1 MSNLKPYYQKA
12 KRDNEQGAVM
22 FISVFAVTVFI
33 LLCAMILDFGL
44 FYYKQARLQN
54 AADAA
59 ATAVASS
66 IESTD
71 SDMQKIA
78 KQYLKKNGIDYDD
91 DKMKINIQ
99 KKGMLDEAT
108 ANDDDYI
115 TTGYIKM
122 TVKIETGTL
131 FGPLLNMDSLML
143 HSNSFVKVSANY
155 ANGMPRALNYTLFAG
170 STNGTTSSPAMKING
185 RTGTVTNIVSSGFES
200 AINGINEKLVQP
212 IIGFF
217 GGTPNYTD
225 LIHINLSEAITNGDI
240 HSNSNINIGA
250 QVVNV
255 SRIKDGNLQDVKTDS
270 DGNPVAA
277 RDDDGNIIY
286 QKDSDGNI
294 IYRTKTDASGNP
306 VTKKDS
312 NGNIIYSNTPATDD
326 NGNPVYKTDEN
337 GDYIAKKD
345 SNGNILKDENGN
357 VIYETEYEPE
367 YETEP
372 VPVYVY
378 ENYTQSTSDENSAN
392 DYGQVTYTAVKNIN
406 FTNTSWNPNS
416 VHLYVQNQQKIEATQ
431 TALAILNMIDYSR
444 VSSLSTLQSEY
455 KEKAEAFF
463 AGKGN
468 MITQTQKTK
477 ILNQADNLSINGN
490 TITLGG
496 QESIVYDINRND
508 SKAMLEK
515 AYEDSHT
522 SSSSTEVD
530 GITIEKSKLF
540 DQISN
545 GEDQLYSNE
554 SKTTL
559 LFQNVADT
567 LDRGGAGYQIEVG
580 KGNNKYTVVVTGDKV
595 NRDYAKTGSDTV
607 GSDYDGSVTAIGAKY
622 AMYKTFQQRLGDNGF
637 ITTPNLKP
645 YFIRMTN
652 KSVANS
658 LKKRGDYTSAEA
670 KVTVRKAVSDL
681 GTQLQDILDDTSYE
695 DTTYNDFNKVISK
708 DTSPFFTQKMASKS
722 SGLTKL
728 EGDDHTEFNGYSLYN
743 SKNVLK
749 TPSEFVNEYKKSY
762 NFADVANKNYYDKEI
777 SGKFADD
784 GVQAKK
790 KTIKDENVSVSE
802 KYNSVKD
809 DAVYRRLS
817 TQTLPNKKDVF
828 LGDDTSFT
836 KRTEF
841 NNYIDSAYSV
851 KPDME
856 TATVLTKSDSF
867 NIDDYMP
874 TVDYTNHTVTANGGI
889 TFGNG
894 STKLEN
900 FTLTSSRNEQYLVDG
915 KKNKWLTNGLSR
927 SNWVRVSSYS
937 GSYAFVQGDAY
948 VNDNIDIG
956 GYSTGSYS
964 GCTLIVDGD
973 LTVTG
978 ELQMRKNSVVIVT
991 GNLTCG
997 KLFMKDGARL
1007 YVKGDITANDM
1018 SYDGDSNQK
1027 IYCGGNAVLPHN
1039 LDSTREFKIGGN
1051 LEAHELSLTYTN
1063 YYFGGSV
1070 KCTKFNAEYN
1080 DMNLVLDSFE
1090 CSGLTTLNNRTV
1102 LTSNGSVKT
1111 DAVNM
1116 YNGSVI
1122 SVCGS
1127 MSSTNEQNLFQNSK
1141 IIVNGV
1147 ASLGTL
1153 KLHDDSRLYATGGAQ
1168 FAGDLYVEGS
1178 SIVNVD
1184 NAIVCEH
1191 LVWLTGTAKIYAN
1204 ASFTAQR
1211 LGSTA
1216 NNIIQANGIKFT
1228 QTNDKDKQFGI
1239 HCRLESWGDIEFNC
1253 YVVIESDG
1261 VAVAKGKIIAN
1272 GVYKDNGET
1281 GFDVNGVVY
1290 SVEDVISAYPIK
1302 LNSGKLYCAGNL
1314 KAATTASSGYYEAVQ
1329 IKGTSELYVTGVV
1342 TSGTSRRFKLYS
1354 ADGGQG
1360 STVSIFG
1367 LNGDSNGYINALS
1380 SNINEFTNEQPNSRI
1395 YLGDG
1400 TLEQTATNSYLE
1412 FSKQFVNA
1420 GSLYLYGSL
1429 SISNNNFVGSN
1440 GGLTLIGG
1448 DLTMSSGAISLS
1460 NSHTLIVLGY
1470 LASNGAVNLN
1480 SSSRLYVGSYLNTY
1494 GISGASITLN
1504 DNSYMIVGEGASQN
1518 VCNSISV
1525 NGGSKFWSLSPVWTT
1540 NVVSIESTSADNLS
1554 EFFSNGKHTISQTDA
1569 STTVSKKTDITI
1581 NGLYIAD
1588 NTGDKILNSL
1598 YIKQFG
1604 SLTHKGA
1611 LTVLSSIK
1619 VDDGGYLYI
1628 SGRVELGTNSVL
1640 LGKNAAKLSNGGKM
1654 YLVGGLDIVNSG
1666 GSENDGEIQFTND
1679 NADTFIGAN
1688 SSGSMTLKGYLH
1700 TRGTVNIE
1708 NSVVINGND
1717 KVDGMPNR
1725 GVSLAVLSGTTN
1737 ISGSATLSDGNA
1749 LFVKSG
1755 SLGIGGDVNMACVVY
1770 NYDKL
1775 YILGNLNV
1783 NWNKTQYISDR
1794 GGDGNDMRTGYSLKN
1809 GQTIGTVD
1817 AYLYIGGTNDLK
1829 FYGYVQNFGE
1839 IYSNAGMR
1847 VRGWCNM
1854 PGSAIMCDTAF
1865 INFKNAKAHF
1875 GGGVDLNSNAFYNGE
1890 NSVFDCSGDYT
1901 YGIVTINLGSF
1912 AATGNVEMNKINVDQ
1927 SSYNNAAWRNSKS
1940 FSFMNGIETIDGVEH
1955 KEATVYV
1962 GGNLKLGS
1970 TQAAGVAGSYMTMG
1984 KTYIGGDLIDYCNR
1998 ANAYY
2003 ATAIWAFNFSNTFI
2017 GGDCFGGAGIATG
2030 NNSIFM
2036 VGGDYQSRRSTKI
2049 NIEMFTYSAIDAT
2062 FYSFCDDNRSYRNEF
2077 NKDPNQ
2083 YRSAYFYVGGNMLC
2097 NTVGASLWTSSV
2109 SKVPENNTRDTD
2121 IYSNSN
2127 VYVGGSMYVNSKLYM
2142 KQNVTLA
2149 VAGKKKLNDTSTLK
2163 GILEAV
2169 EDGTIKANI
2178 QNLLNNDD
2186 YKLFVFQCLDE
2197 NICSKIIVNGSMLVR
2212 DTAKMRDMTKN
2223 YIDGNFKGNDYV
2235 EIGKSLLDDDE
2246 DRSQAAV
2253 ANGKFWTKGDSLKK
2267 YTFAN
2272 AGYTYVGGNFESGKY
2287 TKLYASTTLRVKDD
2301 YVSNKYLT
2309 LRHDAKIYVGKKLK
2323 ALTSIEGGSYSE
2335 FHVGGSLQA
2344 STSWIKLR
2352 DCTTVAVGGN
2362 FTALSYIEF
2371 GKYGDYTRTINGDN
2385 VVENTAHGVTEGEE
2399 PKYDTGTD
2407 SGDGSSSEGDK
2418 TGGSTDAGKDTTDT
2432 SLSNDSLNAQKE
2444 LENDT
2449 SDLANG
2455 GTFFIGQS
2463 LVSYTGQIFEYAY
2476 SQVAVGNYV
2485 FTPKYLTLRHNADMW
2500 VMPETFKNATYMHK
2514 PYVSGSDGS
2523 LWGNIVDALKKFNY
2537 DIKDTFSAKQG
2548 SIYTLGSLTLNKNA
2562 SLMGTY
2568 DCLVQGQC
2576 VFRQD
2581 ALIYLGHDFT
2591 CTASSLNLNISSIK
2605 GETSYAGFDS
2615 RGTSSADGETSFPV
2629 LLYADN
2635 DINIFTTIDIRLTY
2649 LVANKG
2655 DVNLFNF
2662 YSNTENAAYN
2672 AKQLPNAICSY
2683 QGDIN
2688 YFAGYGKL
2696 GALFYAPN
2704 GNLDFDGWYQEIWG
2718 CGIANTIEDNAYYFN
2733 LHRFENWKTMDL
2745 HLAESGSIFLVSE
2758 DEYNKASDD
2767 VFNYDLDD
2775 SGTDMASGGSS
2786 VFFPRDVLDNI
2797 PGENY

>member
-1 MSNLKPYYQKA
+1 
-12 KRDNEQGAVM
+12 M
-22 FISVFAVTVFI
+22 FVSVFAVTLFI
-33 LLCAMILDFGL
+33 LLAAMIMDFGL

-54 AADAA
+54 AGDAA
-59 ATAVASS
+59 ATAVAAS
-66 IESTD
+66 IDATD
-71 SDMQKIA
+71 KDLDAIA
-78 KQYLKKNGIDYDD
+78 KQYLKKNGIDYSDD
-91 DKMKINIQ
+91 DMTIKIQ

-115 TTGYIKM
+115 TTGYIKL
-122 TVKIETGTL
+122 TVKIKTGTL
-131 FGPLLNMDSLML
+131 FGPILNMDSLML
-143 HSNSFVKVSANY
+143 HSTSFVKVNANY
-155 ANGMPRALNYTLFAG
+155 ASGMPRALNYTLFAG
-170 STNGTTSSPAMKING
+170 STTGTTASPAIKING
-185 RTGTVTNIVSSGFES
+185 RTGTVTNILTSGFES
-200 AINGINEKLVQP
+200 MLNGLNEKVVQP
-212 IIGFF
+212 LIGFF

-225 LIHINLSEAITNGDI
+225 LVHINLSEAITNGDI
-240 HSNSNINIGA
+240 HSNSNMNIGA

-255 SRIKDGNLQDVKTDS
+255 SRIKDGNLQEVKTDS

-286 QKDSDGNI
+286 QKDSDGNF
-294 IYRTKTDASGNP
+294 IYRTKTDSDGNP

-312 NGNIIYSNTPATDD
+312 NGNIIYSTTPATDD
-326 NGNPVYKTDEN
+326 NGNPVYKVDEN
-337 GDYIAKKD
+337 GNYIPKKD
-345 SNGNILKDENGN
+345 SDGNPLKDENGN
-357 VIYETEYEPE
+357 VIYEQEYEPE
-367 YETEP
+367 YEQEK

-392 DYGQVTYTAVKNIN
+392 DYGQVTYTAVKDIN

-416 VHLYVQNQQKIEATQ
+416 VHLYVQNQQKIETTQ
-431 TALAILNMIDYSR
+431 TALAILNMIDYGQNE
-444 VSSLSTLQSEY
+444 TLASIQSKYETAANDFFEA
-455 KEKAEAFF
+455 KGSVITDAQKAKIKA
-463 AGKGN
+463 
-468 MITQTQKTK
+468 QK
-477 ILNQADNLSINGN
+477 DNLVLNGN
-490 TITLGG
+490 TITLAG

-522 SSSSTEVD
+522 SSTSTEID

-540 DQISN
+540 DQIAN
-545 GEDQLYSNE
+545 GEDKLYSNE
-554 SKTTL
+554 TTKTL

-567 LDRGGAGYQIEVG
+567 LDSGGVGYQIEVG
-580 KGNNKYTVVVTGDKV
+580 KGDNKYTVVVSGDKV
-595 NRDYAKTGSDTV
+595 NRDYQKTGSDTV

-658 LKKRGDYTSAEA
+658 VKGRGDYTTAEA
-670 KVTVRKAVSDL
+670 KVTVRKAVADL
-681 GTQLQDILDDTSYE
+681 GDQLQDILDETSYE
-695 DTTYNDFNKVISK
+695 DNTYSNFSDVVKK
-708 DTSPFFTQKMASKS
+708 DTSPFFTQNMASKS

-728 EGDDHTEFNGYSLYN
+728 EGDDHTKFNGYSLYN
-743 SKNVLK
+743 SKDILK
-749 TPSEFVNEYKKSY
+749 TPSEFINEYKKSY
-762 NFADVANKNYYDKEI
+762 KFADVANKNYYDKEI
-777 SGKFADD
+777 SGKYADD

-790 KTIKDENVSVSE
+790 NTIKKGSISVSE

-809 DAVYRRLS
+809 DATYKRLS
-817 TQTLPNKKDVF
+817 SESLPNKTDVF
-828 LGDDTSFT
+828 LGDSTAYT

-841 NNYIDSAYSV
+841 NNYVDSAYSV
-851 KPDME
+851 KPDVK
-856 TATVLTKSDSF
+856 TATAQAKTSSF

-874 TVDYTNHTVTANGGI
+874 TIDVTNHTVTAKSVAKFADGSDTISGLELATELGDFNWLNSKCLLNNRWI
-889 TFGNG
+889 TNTIYRSHWVRLSNDNSKAVVQGNLTVNDDLDIGPDSNG
-894 STKLEN
+894 SDNNTK
-900 FTLTSSRNEQYLVDG
+900 S
-915 KKNKWLTNGLSR
+915 
-927 SNWVRVSSYS
+927 
-937 GSYAFVQGDAY
+937 
-948 VNDNIDIG
+948 
-956 GYSTGSYS
+956 
-964 GCTLIVDGD
+964 TLIV
-973 LTVTG
+973 TG
-978 ELQMRKNSVVIVT
+978 NLYADTLKIRKNSVVFVY
-991 GNLTCG
+991 GDLQC
-997 KLFMKDGARL
+997 KELEMYEGARL
-1007 YVKGDITANDM
+1007 YVKGNINVTKSDGM
-1018 SYDGDSNQK
+1018 SYEGKSNQK
-1027 IYCGGNAVLPHN
+1027 IYCGGNATLPNN
-1039 LDSTREFKIGGN
+1039 LDSTREYKIGGN
-1051 LEAHELSLTYTN
+1051 LDTHEIYLTYTN
-1063 YYFGGSV
+1063 YYFGGGV
-1070 KCTKFNAEYN
+1070 KCTKFTEEYSN
-1080 DMNLVLDSFE
+1080 MNIVLDYFQ
-1090 CSGLTTLNNRTV
+1090 CTGDTTLNNTSKLYVNGNATTV
-1102 LTSNGSVKT
+1102 KIY
-1111 DAVNM
+1111 M
-1116 YNGSVI
+1116 YNNSAI
-1122 SVCGS
+1122 YVCGN
-1127 MSSTNEQNLFQNSK
+1127 MNSTNEQCLWQGSG
-1141 IIVNGV
+1141 IVVNGT

-1153 KLHDDSRLYATGGAQ
+1153 KFYDSSILNVTGGLTVT
-1168 FAGDLYVEGS
+1168 GDLYLES
-1178 SIVNVD
+1178 TSLVNVN
-1184 NAIVCEH
+1184 NAIVCNNIVN
-1191 LVWLTGTAKIYAN
+1191 LSGTGKIYAN

-1211 LGSTA
+1211 LTGSTA

-1228 QTNDKDKQFGI
+1228 QSSNKDKQFAI

-1253 YVVIESDG
+1253 YVSIESDC
-1261 VAVAKGKIIAN
+1261 VAVAKGKVIAN
-1272 GVYKDNGET
+1272 GIYMTGGTTGLDINGI
-1281 GFDVNGVVY
+1281 VY
-1290 SVEDVISAYPIK
+1290 SVGDVITAYPFSI
-1302 LNSGKLYCAGNL
+1302 NSGKLYCAGNL
-1314 KAATTASSGYYEAVQ
+1314 NAATGTVGYDEAIL
-1329 IKGTSELYVTGVV
+1329 IKGTSELYVTGYVS
-1342 TSGTSRRFKLYS
+1342 SGTGRRIKLYS
-1354 ADGGQG
+1354 VDGGQG

-1367 LNGDSNGYINALS
+1367 LNGVTDSGYVNAFS
-1380 SNINEFTNEQPNSRI
+1380 SNINEFVNDQPNSHI

-1400 TLEQTATNSYLE
+1400 TIDQTATNSYLS
-1412 FSKQFVNA
+1412 FSKQFSNS

-1429 SISNNNFVGSN
+1429 NINSNNFVGNN
-1440 GGLTLIGG
+1440 GGLTIIGG
-1448 DLTMSSGAISLS
+1448 NMTMSSGAITLS
-1460 NSHTLIVLGY
+1460 DSHSLIVLGN
-1470 LASNGAVNLN
+1470 LASNSSINL
-1480 SSSRLYVGSYLNTY
+1480 SSSKIYVVGRLETY
-1494 GISGASITLN
+1494 NFGGASVILN
-1504 DNSYMIVGEGASQN
+1504 DNSYMIIGEEASQN
-1518 VCNSISV
+1518 ACNSIII
-1525 NGGSKFWSLSPVWTT
+1525 NGGSKFWSLAPVWTT
-1540 NVVSIESTSADNLS
+1540 NVVSVESSSADNLS
-1554 EFFSNGKHTISQTDA
+1554 EFFSNGKHTITQTN
-1569 STTVSKKTDITI
+1569 TSKKTDVEI
-1581 NGLYIAD
+1581 NGLYIAE
-1588 NTGDKILNSL
+1588 NSGDMTLNSL
-1598 YIKQFG
+1598 YIKQYG
-1604 SLTHKGA
+1604 RLEYDGGLTI
-1611 LTVLSSIK
+1611 LSSIK
-1619 VDDGGYLYI
+1619 VDDGGYLYV
-1628 SGRVELGTNSVL
+1628 SGTVELGADSI
-1640 LGKNAAKLSNGGKM
+1640 LGVAYKAKLSNGGKM
-1654 YLVGGLDIVNSG
+1654 YLMGGLDIVNSG
-1666 GSENDGEIQFTND
+1666 GSTNDPEIAFTSD
-1679 NADTFIGAN
+1679 NADTFIAAN
-1688 SSGSMTLKGYLH
+1688 SAKTLTLNGYLH
-1700 TRGTVNIE
+1700 TQGIVNIE
-1708 NSVVINGND
+1708 NSVIINGN
-1717 KVDGMPNR
+1717 KKIDGMPNR
-1725 GVSLAVLSGTTN
+1725 GTGFAVLSGSVN
-1737 ISGSATLSDGNA
+1737 VSGSVNIFAGNA
-1749 LFVKSG
+1749 LFVKSA
-1755 SLGIGGDVNMACVVY
+1755 SLGISGDVNMASVVY
-1770 NYDKL
+1770 NYGKL

-1783 NWNKTQYISDR
+1783 DWSQTKYITDRDSDY
-1794 GGDGNDMRTGYSLKN
+1794 DMRTGYSLKN

-1829 FYGYVQNFGE
+1829 FYGFVQNFGE

-1912 AATGNVEMNKINVDQ
+1912 AASGNVEMNKINVDQ
-1927 SSYNNAAWRNSKS
+1927 SSYNNASWRNSKS
-1940 FSFMNGIETIDGVEH
+1940 MSFMNGFETIDGVEY
-1955 KEATVYV
+1955 KDATVYI

-1970 TQAAGVAGSYMTMG
+1970 NELSGNAGSYFTMG
-1984 KTYIGGDLIDYCNR
+1984 KTYIGGDLLDYCNR

-2017 GGDCFGGAGIATG
+2017 GGDCFGGGGIATG

-2036 VGGDYQSRRSTKI
+2036 VGGDYQSKRSTKI
-2049 NIEMFTYSAIDAT
+2049 NIEMFTYSAVDAT
-2062 FYSFCDDNRSYRNEF
+2062 YYSFCDDNHSYRNEF
-2077 NKDPNQ
+2077 NKDPNK

-2097 NTVGASLWTSSV
+2097 NTVGASLWTASM

-2149 VAGKKKLNDTSTLK
+2149 VAGDKKLNDTSTLK

-2169 EDGTIKANI
+2169 SDGTIKANI

-2223 YIDGNFKGNDYV
+2223 YIAGNFKGNDYV
-2235 EIGKSLLDDDE
+2235 EIGKSLLDLDE

-2253 ANGKFWTKGDSLKK
+2253 ADGKFWTKGDSLKT

-2287 TKLYASTTLRVKDD
+2287 TKLYASTTLRVRDD

-2362 FTALSYIEF
+2362 FTALSYIEL
-2371 GKYGDYTRTINGDN
+2371 GKAGDYTRTIDGNK
-2385 VVENTAHGVTEGEE
+2385 VTETTAHGVTEGEE
-2399 PKYDTGTD
+2399 PKYDTDKDG
-2407 SGDGSSSEGDK
+2407 GDGSTSEGDK
-2418 TGGSTDAGKDTTDT
+2418 IGGSTDAGKDTTDT
-2432 SLSNDSLNAQKE
+2432 AQSNDSLNAQKE
-2444 LENDT
+2444 LQEDSSDT
-2449 SDLANG
+2449 ANG

-2523 LWGNIVDALKKFNY
+2523 LWGDIVDALKKFNY
-2537 DIKDTFSAKQG
+2537 TIKDTFSAKQG

-2581 ALIYLGHDFT
+2581 ALVYLGHDFT
-2591 CTASSLNLNISSIK
+2591 CTASSFNLDISSLK

-2615 RGTSSADGETSFPV
+2615 RGTSSQDGETSFPV

-2635 DINIFTTIDIRLTY
+2635 DINIYTTIDIRLTY
-2649 LVANKG
+2649 LIANKG
-2655 DVNLFNF
+2655 DVNLFNV

-2733 LHRFENWKTMDL
+2733 LHRFENWRTIDL

-2758 DEYNKASDD
+2758 DEYNNASDD

-2775 SGTDMASGGSS
+2775 SNTDMASGGAS

-2797 PGENY
+2797 PNENY

>member
-1 MSNLKPYYQKA
+1 
-12 KRDNEQGAVM
+12 M

-33 LLCAMILDFGL
+33 LLAAMIMDFGL

-54 AADAA
+54 AGDAA

-66 IESTD
+66 IDATD
-71 SDMQKIA
+71 KDMYAIA
-78 KQYLKKNGIDYDD
+78 KQYLKKNGVDYSDED
-91 DKMKINIQ
+91 MKIKIE

-122 TVKIETGTL
+122 TVKIKTGTL
-131 FGPLLNMDSLML
+131 FGPILNIDSLML
-143 HSNSFVKVSANY
+143 HSTSFVKVSANY
-155 ANGMPRALNYTLFAG
+155 AEGMPRALNYTLFAG
-170 STNGTTSSPAMKING
+170 SSNGTNANPAIKING
-185 RTGTVTNIVSSGFES
+185 RTGTVTNIVSSGFETV
-200 AINGINEKLVQP
+200 INGINEKLVQP
-212 IIGFF
+212 IKGFF

-225 LIHINLSEAITNGDI
+225 LVHINLSEAITNGDI
-240 HSNSNINIGA
+240 HSNSNMNIGV
-250 QVVNV
+250 QVVNA
-255 SRIKDGNLQDVKTDS
+255 SRVKDGNLQDVKTDS

-277 RDDDGNIIY
+277 RDDNGNIIY
-286 QKDSDGNI
+286 QKDSDGNF
-294 IYRTKTDASGNP
+294 IYRNKTDSSGNP
-306 VTKKDS
+306 IIKKDS
-312 NGNIIYSNTPATDD
+312 NGNIIYSSTPKTDD
-326 NGNPVYKTDEN
+326 NGNPVYKVDEN
-337 GDYIAKKD
+337 GNYIPKKD
-345 SNGNILKDENGN
+345 SNGNPLRDENGN
-357 VIYETEYEPE
+357 VIYEQEYEPE
-367 YETEP
+367 YEIEK

-392 DYGQVTYTAVKNIN
+392 DYGQVTYTAVKDIN

-416 VHLYVQNQQKIEATQ
+416 VHLYVQNQQKIETTQ
-431 TALAILNMIDYSR
+431 TALAILNMIDYSK
-444 VSSLSTLQSEY
+444 VSSLASLQREY
-455 KEKAEAFF
+455 ETTANDFFEA
-463 AGKGN
+463 KGSV
-468 MITQTQKTK
+468 ITDAQKTK
-477 ILNQADNLSINGN
+477 ILAQKNNLVLNGN
-490 TITLGG
+490 TITLAN

-508 SKAMLEK
+508 SRAMLEK

-522 SSSSTEVD
+522 SSSSTEVN

-545 GEDQLYSNE
+545 GEDKLYSNE
-554 SKTTL
+554 TTKTL
-559 LFQNVADT
+559 LFQNIADT

-607 GSDYDGSVTAIGAKY
+607 GSDYNGSVTAVGAKY

-637 ITTPNLKP
+637 ITTPNFKP

-658 LKKRGDYTSAEA
+658 VKKRGDYTSAEA
-670 KVTVRKAVSDL
+670 KVTVRKAVADL

-695 DTTYNDFNKVISK
+695 DKTYSDFNNVIKK
-708 DTSPFFTQKMASKS
+708 DTSPFFTQNMASKS

-728 EGDDHTEFNGYSLYN
+728 EGDDHTKFNGYSLYN
-743 SKNVLK
+743 SKDVLK

-762 NFADVANKNYYDKEI
+762 KFADVANKNYYDKEI
-777 SGKFADD
+777 SGKYADD

-790 KTIKDENVSVSE
+790 KTIKAENVSVSE

-809 DAVYRRLS
+809 DATYKRLS
-817 TQTLPNKKDVF
+817 SQALPNKKDVF
-828 LGDDTSFT
+828 LGDSSSYT

-841 NNYIDSAYSV
+841 EEYVNSAYSV

-856 TATVLTKSDSF
+856 TATSLTKPDSF
-867 NIDDYMP
+867 NINDYMP
-874 TVDYTNHTVTANGGI
+874 TFDYNNHTVTANGGI

-894 STKLEN
+894 SARLEN
-900 FTLTSSRNEQYLVDG
+900 FQVTGSRNEQYLVAKG
-915 KKNKWLTNGLSR
+915 KNKWLTNGFER
-927 SNWVRVSSYS
+927 GDWTRIAERN
-937 GSYAFVQGDAY
+937 GSFAVIIGDANQKSGNMD
-948 VNDNIDIG
+948 V
-956 GYSTGSYS
+956 GYNYT
-964 GCTLIVDGD
+964 GCTLVVDGNLNVND
-973 LTVTG
+973 T
-978 ELQMRKNSVVIVT
+978 LQIRKNCVVIVT
-991 GNLTCG
+991 GSLTCG
-997 KLFMKDGARL
+997 SLYMENGARL
-1007 YVKGDITANDM
+1007 YVKGNITANNM
-1018 SYDGDSNQK
+1018 SYNGDSNQK
-1027 IYCGGNAVLPHN
+1027 IYCGGNATLPNN
-1039 LDSTREFKIGGN
+1039 LDSTREYKIGGN
-1051 LEAHELSLTYTN
+1051 LDSHDLSLTYSN
-1063 YYFGGSV
+1063 YYFGGAV

-1080 DMNLVLDSFE
+1080 DMNLVLESFE
-1090 CSGLTTLNNRTV
+1090 CSGTTTLNNRTALNV
-1102 LTSNGSVKT
+1102 NGSVKT

-1127 MSSTNEQNLFQNSK
+1127 MSSTGEQNLFQNSK

-1153 KLHDDSRLYATGGAQ
+1153 KLHDESRFYALGGAQ
-1168 FAGDLYVEGS
+1168 FAGDISADNNSL
-1178 SIVNVD
+1178 VNVN
-1184 NAIVCEH
+1184 NAIICNNA
-1191 LVWLTGTAKIYAN
+1191 VWLGGTAKIYAN
-1204 ASFTAQR
+1204 SSFTAQR
-1211 LGSTA
+1211 LTGSTA

-1228 QTNDKDKQFGI
+1228 QTSNKDRQFSV

-1253 YVVIESDG
+1253 YVCIENDC
-1261 VAVAKGKIIAN
+1261 VAVAKGKVIAN
-1272 GVYKDNGET
+1272 GIYKDNGET
-1281 GFDVNGVVY
+1281 GLDIEGVVY
-1290 SVEDVISAYPIK
+1290 SVEDVITAYPLK
-1302 LNSGKLYCAGNL
+1302 LNSGKLYCTGDV
-1314 KAATTASSGYYEAVQ
+1314 KAATTNSGGYYEALQ

-1342 TSGTSRRFKLYS
+1342 TSGAGRRFKLYS
-1354 ADGGQG
+1354 DNGGQG

-1367 LNGDSNGYINALS
+1367 LYGTNESGYINALS

-1400 TLEQTATNSYLE
+1400 TLEQTATNSYLS
-1412 FSKQFVNA
+1412 FSKQFINA

-1429 SISNNNFVGSN
+1429 SISNNNFVGNN
-1440 GGLTLIGG
+1440 GGSTIIGG
-1448 DLTMSSGAISLS
+1448 NLVTSSGAISLS
-1460 NSHTLIVLGY
+1460 NSHTLIVFGY
-1470 LASNGAVNLN
+1470 LASNGAINVN
-1480 SSSRLYVGSYLNTY
+1480 SSRIYVGKYLSINAT
-1494 GISGASITLN
+1494 GASVTLN
-1504 DNSYMIVGEGASQN
+1504 DNSYMIIDEGKIENA
-1518 VCNSISV
+1518 CNSISI
-1525 NGGSKFWSLSPVWTT
+1525 NNGSKFWSLATIRTT
-1540 NVVSIESTSADNLS
+1540 NVVIIESSSADNLS
-1554 EFFSNGKHTISQTDA
+1554 EFFANGRHKISQTDT
-1569 STTVSKKTDITI
+1569 STTASMRMDVVI
-1581 NGLYIAD
+1581 NGLYIAENSD
-1588 NTGDKILNSL
+1588 DKILNSL
-1598 YIKQFG
+1598 YIKQYGKITHNG
-1604 SLTHKGA
+1604 S
-1611 LTVLSSIK
+1611 LTVLSSLK
-1619 VDDGGYLYI
+1619 VDDGGYLYVKE
-1628 SGRVELGTNSVL
+1628 SVSLGYTTFLGTRYS
-1640 LGKNAAKLSNGGKM
+1640 AKLSNGGKM
-1654 YLVGGLDIVNSG
+1654 YLMGGLDIVNSA
-1666 GSENDGEIQFTND
+1666 GSENDPEIAFTSD
-1679 NADTFIGAN
+1679 KADTFIAAN
-1688 SSGSMTLKGYLH
+1688 SSKSLTLKGYLF
-1700 TRGTVNIE
+1700 TRGIVNIE
-1708 NSVVINGND
+1708 NSVTVNGNER
-1717 KVDGMPNR
+1717 VDGMPNR
-1725 GVSLAVLSGTTN
+1725 GVSLAVLSGSAN
-1737 ISGSATLSDGNA
+1737 ISGNVSLSDGNA

-1770 NYDKL
+1770 NYGKL

-1783 NWNKTQYISDR
+1783 NWNKTKYISDR

-1854 PGSAIMCDTAF
+1854 PSNAIMCDTAF

-1875 GGGVDLNSNAFYNGE
+1875 GGSVDLNSNAFYNGE
-1890 NSVFDCSGDYT
+1890 NSVFDCGGDYT

-1912 AATGNVEMNKINVDQ
+1912 AASGNVEMNKINVDQ
-1927 SSYNNAAWRNSKS
+1927 SSHNNASWRNSKS
-1940 FSFMNGIETIDGVEH
+1940 FSFMNGIEKVDGVEF
-1955 KEATVYV
+1955 KNATVYV

-1970 TQAAGVAGSYMTMG
+1970 NQTAGVAGSYITMG
-1984 KTYIGGDLIDYCNR
+1984 KTYIGGDLLDYCNR

-2049 NIEMFTYSAIDAT
+2049 NIEMFSYSAIDAT

-2077 NKDPNQ
+2077 NKDPNK

-2097 NTVGASLWTSSV
+2097 NTVGASLWTSSA
-2109 SKVPENNTRDTD
+2109 SKVPENNSRDTD

-2149 VAGKKKLNDTSTLK
+2149 VAGKKKLNDTSTLR
-2163 GILEAV
+2163 GILDAI

-2197 NICSKIIVNGSMLVR
+2197 NICSKIITNGSMLVR

-2223 YIDGNFKGNDYV
+2223 YIAGNFKGNDYV

-2253 ANGKFWTKGDSLKK
+2253 ADGNFWTKGDSLKT
-2267 YTFAN
+2267 YTFKN

-2362 FTALSYIEF
+2362 FTALSYIEL
-2371 GKYGDYTRTINGDN
+2371 GKYGDYVRTINGN
-2385 VVENTAHGVTEGEE
+2385 KVTEQTAHGVTEGEE
-2399 PKYDTGTD
+2399 AKYDTGTD

-2418 TGGSTDAGKDTTDT
+2418 TGGSKDAGQDGNIGNSETNVT
-2432 SLSNDSLNAQKE
+2432 NDSLNAQKE
-2444 LENDT
+2444 LEEDK
-2449 SDLANG
+2449 SDLAKG
-2455 GTFFIGQS
+2455 GNFFIGQS

-2476 SQVAVGNYV
+2476 SQVAVGNFV

-2537 DIKDTFSAKQG
+2537 IIKDTFSAKQG

-2581 ALIYLGHDFT
+2581 ALVYLGHDFT
-2591 CTASSLNLNISSIK
+2591 CTANSFNLNISSIK
-2605 GETSYAGFDS
+2605 GDTSYAGFDS
-2615 RGTSSADGETSFPV
+2615 RGTSSQDGQTSFPV

-2635 DINIFTTIDIRLTY
+2635 NINIFTTIDIRLTY
-2649 LVANKG
+2649 LIANKG
-2655 DVNLFNF
+2655 DVNLFNV

-2733 LHRFENWKTMDL
+2733 LHRFENWRTMDL

-2758 DEYNKASDD
+2758 DEYNRASDD

-2775 SGTDMASGGSS
+2775 SNTDMASGGSS

>member
-1 MSNLKPYYQKA
+1 
-12 KRDNEQGAVM
+12 M
-22 FISVFAVTVFI
+22 FVSVFAVTLFI
-33 LLCAMILDFGL
+33 LLAAMIMDFGL

-54 AADAA
+54 AGDAA
-59 ATAVASS
+59 ATAVAAS
-66 IESTD
+66 IDATD
-71 SDMQKIA
+71 KDLDAIA
-78 KQYLKKNGIDYDD
+78 KQYLKKNGIDYSDD
-91 DKMKINIQ
+91 DMTIKIQ

-115 TTGYIKM
+115 TTGYIKL
-122 TVKIETGTL
+122 TVKIKTGTL
-131 FGPLLNMDSLML
+131 FGPILNMDSLML
-143 HSNSFVKVSANY
+143 HSTSFVKVNANY
-155 ANGMPRALNYTLFAG
+155 ASGMPRALNYTLFAG
-170 STNGTTSSPAMKING
+170 STTGTTASPAIKING
-185 RTGTVTNIVSSGFES
+185 RTGTVTNILTSGFES
-200 AINGINEKLVQP
+200 MLNGLNEKVVQP
-212 IIGFF
+212 LIGFF

-225 LIHINLSEAITNGDI
+225 LVHINLSEAITNGDI
-240 HSNSNINIGA
+240 HSNSNMNIGA

-255 SRIKDGNLQDVKTDS
+255 SRIKDGNLQEVKTDS

-286 QKDSDGNI
+286 QKDSDGNF
-294 IYRTKTDASGNP
+294 IYRTKTDSDGNP

-312 NGNIIYSNTPATDD
+312 NGNIIYSTTPATDD
-326 NGNPVYKTDEN
+326 NGNPVYKVDEN
-337 GDYIAKKD
+337 GNYIPKKD
-345 SNGNILKDENGN
+345 SDGNPLKDENGN
-357 VIYETEYEPE
+357 VIYEQEYEPE
-367 YETEP
+367 YEQEK

-392 DYGQVTYTAVKNIN
+392 DYGQVTYTAVKDIN

-416 VHLYVQNQQKIEATQ
+416 VHLYVQNQQKIETTQ
-431 TALAILNMIDYSR
+431 TALAILNMIDYGQNE
-444 VSSLSTLQSEY
+444 TLASIQSKYETAANDFFEA
-455 KEKAEAFF
+455 KGSVITDAQKAKIKA
-463 AGKGN
+463 
-468 MITQTQKTK
+468 QK
-477 ILNQADNLSINGN
+477 DNLVLNGN
-490 TITLGG
+490 TITLAG

-522 SSSSTEVD
+522 SSTSTEID

-540 DQISN
+540 DQIAN
-545 GEDQLYSNE
+545 GEDKLYSNE
-554 SKTTL
+554 TTKTL

-567 LDRGGAGYQIEVG
+567 LDSGGVGYQIEVG
-580 KGNNKYTVVVTGDKV
+580 KGDNKYTVVVSGDKV
-595 NRDYAKTGSDTV
+595 NRDYQKTGSDTV

-658 LKKRGDYTSAEA
+658 VKGRGDYTTAEA
-670 KVTVRKAVSDL
+670 KVTVRKAVADL
-681 GTQLQDILDDTSYE
+681 GDQLQDILDDTSYE
-695 DTTYNDFNKVISK
+695 DNTYSDFSDVVKK
-708 DTSPFFTQKMASKS
+708 DTSPFFTQNMASKS

-728 EGDDHTEFNGYSLYN
+728 EGDDHTKFNGYSLYN
-743 SKNVLK
+743 SKDILK
-749 TPSEFVNEYKKSY
+749 TPSEFINEYKKSY
-762 NFADVANKNYYDKEI
+762 KFADVANKNYYDKEI
-777 SGKFADD
+777 SGKYGDD

-790 KTIKDENVSVSE
+790 NTIKKGSISVSE

-809 DAVYRRLS
+809 DATYKRLS
-817 TQTLPNKKDVF
+817 SESLPNKTDVF
-828 LGDDTSFT
+828 LGDSTAYT

-841 NNYIDSAYSV
+841 NNYVDSAYSV
-851 KPDME
+851 KPDVK
-856 TATVLTKSDSF
+856 TATAQAKTSSF

-874 TVDYTNHTVTANGGI
+874 TIDVTNHTVTAKSGAKFADGSDTISGLELATELGDFNWLNSKCLLNNRWI
-889 TFGNG
+889 TNTIYRSHWVRLSNDNSKAVVQGNLTVNDDLDIGPDSNG
-894 STKLEN
+894 SDNNTK
-900 FTLTSSRNEQYLVDG
+900 S
-915 KKNKWLTNGLSR
+915 
-927 SNWVRVSSYS
+927 
-937 GSYAFVQGDAY
+937 
-948 VNDNIDIG
+948 
-956 GYSTGSYS
+956 
-964 GCTLIVDGD
+964 TLIV
-973 LTVTG
+973 TG
-978 ELQMRKNSVVIVT
+978 NLYADTLKIRKNSVVFVY
-991 GNLTCG
+991 GDLQC
-997 KLFMKDGARL
+997 KELEMYEGARL
-1007 YVKGDITANDM
+1007 YVKGNINVTKSDGM
-1018 SYDGDSNQK
+1018 SYEGKSNQK
-1027 IYCGGNAVLPHN
+1027 IYCGGNATLPNN
-1039 LDSTREFKIGGN
+1039 LDSTREYKIGGN
-1051 LEAHELSLTYTN
+1051 LDTHEIYLTYTN
-1063 YYFGGSV
+1063 YYFGGGV
-1070 KCTKFNAEYN
+1070 KCTKFTEEYN
-1080 DMNLVLDSFE
+1080 NMNIVLDYFE
-1090 CSGLTTLNNRTV
+1090 CTGDTTLNNTSKLYVNGNATTV
-1102 LTSNGSVKT
+1102 KIY
-1111 DAVNM
+1111 M
-1116 YNGSVI
+1116 YNNSAI
-1122 SVCGS
+1122 YVCGN
-1127 MSSTNEQNLFQNSK
+1127 MNSTNEQCLWQGSG
-1141 IIVNGV
+1141 IVVNGT

-1153 KLHDDSRLYATGGAQ
+1153 KFYDSSILNVTGGLTVT
-1168 FAGDLYVEGS
+1168 GDLYLES
-1178 SIVNVD
+1178 TSLVNVN
-1184 NAIVCEH
+1184 NAIVCNNIVN
-1191 LVWLTGTAKIYAN
+1191 LSGTGKIYAN

-1211 LGSTA
+1211 LTGSTA

-1228 QTNDKDKQFGI
+1228 QSSNKDKQFAI

-1253 YVVIESDG
+1253 YVSIESDC
-1261 VAVAKGKIIAN
+1261 VAVAKGKVIAN
-1272 GVYKDNGET
+1272 GIYMTGGTTGLDINGI
-1281 GFDVNGVVY
+1281 VY
-1290 SVEDVISAYPIK
+1290 SVGDVITAYPFSI
-1302 LNSGKLYCAGNL
+1302 NSGKLYCAGNL
-1314 KAATTASSGYYEAVQ
+1314 NAATGTVGYDEAIL
-1329 IKGTSELYVTGVV
+1329 IKGTSELYVTGYVS
-1342 TSGTSRRFKLYS
+1342 SGTGRRIKLYS
-1354 ADGGQG
+1354 VDGGQG

-1367 LNGDSNGYINALS
+1367 LNGVTDSGYVNAFS
-1380 SNINEFTNEQPNSRI
+1380 SNINEFVNDQPNSHI

-1400 TLEQTATNSYLE
+1400 TIDQTATNSYLS
-1412 FSKQFVNA
+1412 FSKQFSNS

-1429 SISNNNFVGSN
+1429 NINSNNFVGNN
-1440 GGLTLIGG
+1440 GGLTIIGG
-1448 DLTMSSGAISLS
+1448 NMTMSSGAITLS
-1460 NSHTLIVLGY
+1460 DSHSLIVLGN
-1470 LASNGAVNLN
+1470 LASNSSINL
-1480 SSSRLYVGSYLNTY
+1480 SSSKIYVVGRLETY
-1494 GISGASITLN
+1494 NFGGASVILN
-1504 DNSYMIVGEGASQN
+1504 DNSYMIIGEEASQN
-1518 VCNSISV
+1518 ACNSIII
-1525 NGGSKFWSLSPVWTT
+1525 NGGSKFWSLAPVWTT
-1540 NVVSIESTSADNLS
+1540 NVVSVESSSADNLS
-1554 EFFSNGKHTISQTDA
+1554 EFFSNGKHTITQTN
-1569 STTVSKKTDITI
+1569 TSKKTDVEI
-1581 NGLYIAD
+1581 NGLYIAE
-1588 NTGDKILNSL
+1588 NSGDMTLNSL
-1598 YIKQFG
+1598 YIKQYG
-1604 SLTHKGA
+1604 RLEYDGGLTI
-1611 LTVLSSIK
+1611 LSSIK
-1619 VDDGGYLYI
+1619 VDDGGYLYV
-1628 SGRVELGTNSVL
+1628 SGTVELGADSI
-1640 LGKNAAKLSNGGKM
+1640 LGVAYKAKLSNGGKM
-1654 YLVGGLDIVNSG
+1654 YLMGGLDIVNSG
-1666 GSENDGEIQFTND
+1666 GSTNDPEIAFTSD
-1679 NADTFIGAN
+1679 NADTFIAAN
-1688 SSGSMTLKGYLH
+1688 SAKTLTLNGYLH
-1700 TRGTVNIE
+1700 TQGIVNIE
-1708 NSVVINGND
+1708 NSVIINGN
-1717 KVDGMPNR
+1717 KKIDGMPNR
-1725 GVSLAVLSGTTN
+1725 GTGFAVLSGSVN
-1737 ISGSATLSDGNA
+1737 VSGSVNIFAGNA

-1755 SLGIGGDVNMACVVY
+1755 SLGISGDVNMASVVY
-1770 NYDKL
+1770 NYGKL

-1783 NWNKTQYISDR
+1783 DWSQTKYITDRDSDY
-1794 GGDGNDMRTGYSLKN
+1794 DMRTGYSLKN

-1829 FYGYVQNFGE
+1829 FYGFVQNFGE

-1912 AATGNVEMNKINVDQ
+1912 AAFGNVEMNKINVDQ
-1927 SSYNNAAWRNSKS
+1927 SSYNNASWRNSKS
-1940 FSFMNGIETIDGVEH
+1940 MSFMNGFETIDGVEY
-1955 KEATVYV
+1955 KDATVYI

-1970 TQAAGVAGSYMTMG
+1970 NELSGNAGSYFTMG
-1984 KTYIGGDLIDYCNR
+1984 KTYIGGDLLDYCNR

-2017 GGDCFGGAGIATG
+2017 GGDCFGGGGIATG

-2036 VGGDYQSRRSTKI
+2036 VGGDYQSKRSTKI
-2049 NIEMFTYSAIDAT
+2049 NIEMFTYSAVDAT
-2062 FYSFCDDNRSYRNEF
+2062 YYSFCDDNHSYRNEF
-2077 NKDPNQ
+2077 NKDPNK

-2097 NTVGASLWTSSV
+2097 NTVGASLWTASM

-2121 IYSNSN
+2121 VYSNSN

-2149 VAGKKKLNDTSTLK
+2149 VAGDKKLNDTSTLK

-2169 EDGTIKANI
+2169 SDGTIKANI

-2223 YIDGNFKGNDYV
+2223 YIAGNFKGNDYV
-2235 EIGKSLLDDDE
+2235 EIGKSLLDYDE

-2253 ANGKFWTKGDSLKK
+2253 ADGKFWTKGDSLIT

-2287 TKLYASTTLRVKDD
+2287 TKLYASTTLRVRDD

-2362 FTALSYIEF
+2362 FTALSYIEL
-2371 GKYGDYTRTINGDN
+2371 GKAGDYTRTIDGNK
-2385 VVENTAHGVTEGEE
+2385 VTETTAHGVTEGEE
-2399 PKYDTGTD
+2399 PKYDTDKD
-2407 SGDGSSSEGDK
+2407 SGDGSTSEGDK

-2432 SLSNDSLNAQKE
+2432 AQSNDSLNAQKE
-2444 LENDT
+2444 LQEDSSDT
-2449 SDLANG
+2449 ANG

-2523 LWGNIVDALKKFNY
+2523 LWGDIVDALKKFNY
-2537 DIKDTFSAKQG
+2537 TIKDTFSAKQG

-2581 ALIYLGHDFT
+2581 ALVYLGHDFT
-2591 CTASSLNLNISSIK
+2591 CTASSFNLDISSLK

-2615 RGTSSADGETSFPV
+2615 RGTSSQDGETSFPV

-2635 DINIFTTIDIRLTY
+2635 DINIYTTIDIRLTY
-2649 LVANKG
+2649 LIANKG
-2655 DVNLFNF
+2655 DVNLFNV

-2733 LHRFENWKTMDL
+2733 LHRFENWRTIDL

-2758 DEYNKASDD
+2758 DEYNNASDD

-2775 SGTDMASGGSS
+2775 SNTDMASGGAS

-2797 PGENY
+2797 PNENY

>member
-1 MSNLKPYYQKA
+1 
-12 KRDNEQGAVM
+12 M
-22 FISVFAVTVFI
+22 FVSVFAVTLFI
-33 LLCAMILDFGL
+33 LLAAMIMDFGL

-54 AADAA
+54 AGDAA
-59 ATAVASS
+59 ATAVAAS
-66 IESTD
+66 IDATD
-71 SDMQKIA
+71 KDLDAIA
-78 KQYLKKNGIDYDD
+78 KQYLKKNGIDYSDD
-91 DKMKINIQ
+91 DMTIKIQ

-115 TTGYIKM
+115 TTGYIKL
-122 TVKIETGTL
+122 TVKIKTGTL
-131 FGPLLNMDSLML
+131 FGPILNMDSLML
-143 HSNSFVKVSANY
+143 HSTSFVKVNANY
-155 ANGMPRALNYTLFAG
+155 ASGMPRALNYTLFAG
-170 STNGTTSSPAMKING
+170 STTGTTASPAIKING
-185 RTGTVTNIVSSGFES
+185 RTGTVTNILTSGFES
-200 AINGINEKLVQP
+200 MLNGLNEKVVQP
-212 IIGFF
+212 LIGFF

-225 LIHINLSEAITNGDI
+225 LVHINLSEAITNGDI
-240 HSNSNINIGA
+240 HSNSNMNIGA

-255 SRIKDGNLQDVKTDS
+255 SRIKDGNLQEVKTDS

-286 QKDSDGNI
+286 QKDSDGKF
-294 IYRTKTDASGNP
+294 IYRTKTDSDGNP

-312 NGNIIYSNTPATDD
+312 NGNIIYSTTPKTDD
-326 NGNPVYKTDEN
+326 NGNPVYKVDEN
-337 GDYIAKKD
+337 GNYIPKKD
-345 SNGNILKDENGN
+345 SDGNPLKDENGN
-357 VIYETEYEPE
+357 VIYEQEYEPE
-367 YETEP
+367 YEQEK

-392 DYGQVTYTAVKNIN
+392 DYGQVTYTAVKDIN

-416 VHLYVQNQQKIEATQ
+416 LHLYVQNQQKIETTQ
-431 TALAILNMIDYSR
+431 TALAILNMIDYGQNE
-444 VSSLSTLQSEY
+444 TLASIQSKYETAANDFFEA
-455 KEKAEAFF
+455 KGSVITDAQKAKIKA
-463 AGKGN
+463 
-468 MITQTQKTK
+468 QK
-477 ILNQADNLSINGN
+477 DNLVLNGN
-490 TITLGG
+490 TITLAG

-522 SSSSTEVD
+522 SSTSTEID

-540 DQISN
+540 DQIAN
-545 GEDQLYSNE
+545 GEDKLYSNE
-554 SKTTL
+554 TTKTL

-567 LDRGGAGYQIEVG
+567 LDSGGVGYQIEVG
-580 KGNNKYTVVVTGDKV
+580 KGDNKYTVVVSGDKV
-595 NRDYAKTGSDTV
+595 NRDYQKTGSDTV

-658 LKKRGDYTSAEA
+658 VKGRGDYTTAEA
-670 KVTVRKAVSDL
+670 KVTVRKAVADL
-681 GTQLQDILDDTSYE
+681 GDQLQDILDETSYE
-695 DTTYNDFNKVISK
+695 DNTYSNFSDVVKK
-708 DTSPFFTQKMASKS
+708 DTSPFFTQNMASKS

-728 EGDDHTEFNGYSLYN
+728 EGDDHTKFNGYSLYN
-743 SKNVLK
+743 SKDILK
-749 TPSEFVNEYKKSY
+749 TPSEFINEYKKSY
-762 NFADVANKNYYDKEI
+762 KFADVANKNYYDKEI
-777 SGKFADD
+777 SGKYADD

-790 KTIKDENVSVSE
+790 NTIKKGSISVSE

-809 DAVYRRLS
+809 DATYKRLS
-817 TQTLPNKKDVF
+817 SESLPNKKDVF
-828 LGDDTSFT
+828 LGDTADYT

-841 NNYIDSAYSV
+841 NNYVDSAYSV
-851 KPDME
+851 KPDVK
-856 TATVLTKSDSF
+856 TATTQAKTSSF

-874 TVDYTNHTVTANGGI
+874 TIDVTNHTVTAKSVAKFADGSDTISGLELATELGDFNWLNSKCLLNNRWI
-889 TFGNG
+889 TNTIYRSHWVRLSNDNSKAVVQGNLTVNDDLDIGPDSNG
-894 STKLEN
+894 SDNNTK
-900 FTLTSSRNEQYLVDG
+900 S
-915 KKNKWLTNGLSR
+915 
-927 SNWVRVSSYS
+927 
-937 GSYAFVQGDAY
+937 
-948 VNDNIDIG
+948 
-956 GYSTGSYS
+956 
-964 GCTLIVDGD
+964 TLIV
-973 LTVTG
+973 TG
-978 ELQMRKNSVVIVT
+978 NLYADTLKIRKNSVVFVY
-991 GNLTCG
+991 GDLQC
-997 KLFMKDGARL
+997 KELEMYEGARL
-1007 YVKGDITANDM
+1007 YVKGNINVTKSDGM
-1018 SYDGDSNQK
+1018 SYEGKSNQK
-1027 IYCGGNAVLPHN
+1027 IYCGGNATLPNN
-1039 LDSTREFKIGGN
+1039 LDSTREYKIGGN
-1051 LEAHELSLTYTN
+1051 LDTHEIYLTYTN
-1063 YYFGGSV
+1063 YYFGGGV
-1070 KCTKFNAEYN
+1070 KCTKFTEEYN
-1080 DMNLVLDSFE
+1080 NMNIVLDYFE
-1090 CSGLTTLNNRTV
+1090 CTGDTTLNNTSKLYVNGNATTV
-1102 LTSNGSVKT
+1102 KIY
-1111 DAVNM
+1111 M
-1116 YNGSVI
+1116 YNNSAI
-1122 SVCGS
+1122 YVCGN
-1127 MSSTNEQNLFQNSK
+1127 MNSTNEQCLWQGSG
-1141 IIVNGV
+1141 IVVNGT

-1153 KLHDDSRLYATGGAQ
+1153 KFYDSSILNVTGGLTVT
-1168 FAGDLYVEGS
+1168 GDLYLES
-1178 SIVNVD
+1178 TSLVNVN
-1184 NAIVCEH
+1184 NAIVCNNIVN
-1191 LVWLTGTAKIYAN
+1191 LSGTGKIYAN

-1211 LGSTA
+1211 LTGSTA

-1228 QTNDKDKQFGI
+1228 QSSNKDKQFAI

-1253 YVVIESDG
+1253 YVSIESDC
-1261 VAVAKGKIIAN
+1261 VAVAKGKVIAN
-1272 GVYKDNGET
+1272 GIYMTGGTTGLDINGI
-1281 GFDVNGVVY
+1281 VY
-1290 SVEDVISAYPIK
+1290 SVGDVITAYPFSI
-1302 LNSGKLYCAGNL
+1302 NSGKLYCAGNL
-1314 KAATTASSGYYEAVQ
+1314 NAATGTVGYDEAIL
-1329 IKGTSELYVTGVV
+1329 IKGTSELYVTGYVS
-1342 TSGTSRRFKLYS
+1342 SGTGRRIKLYS
-1354 ADGGQG
+1354 VDGGQG

-1367 LNGDSNGYINALS
+1367 LNGVTDSGYVNAFS
-1380 SNINEFTNEQPNSRI
+1380 SNINEFVNDQPNSHI

-1400 TLEQTATNSYLE
+1400 TIDQTATNSYLS
-1412 FSKQFVNA
+1412 FSKQFSNS

-1429 SISNNNFVGSN
+1429 NINSNNFVGNN
-1440 GGLTLIGG
+1440 GGLTIIGG
-1448 DLTMSSGAISLS
+1448 NMTMSSGAITLS
-1460 NSHTLIVLGY
+1460 DSHSLIVLGN
-1470 LASNGAVNLN
+1470 LASNSSINL
-1480 SSSRLYVGSYLNTY
+1480 SSSKIYVVGRLETY
-1494 GISGASITLN
+1494 NFGGASVILN
-1504 DNSYMIVGEGASQN
+1504 DNSYMIIGEEASQN
-1518 VCNSISV
+1518 ACNSIII
-1525 NGGSKFWSLSPVWTT
+1525 NGGSKFWSLAPVWTT
-1540 NVVSIESTSADNLS
+1540 NVVSVESSSADNLS
-1554 EFFSNGKHTISQTDA
+1554 EFFSNGKHTITQTN
-1569 STTVSKKTDITI
+1569 TSKKTDVEI
-1581 NGLYIAD
+1581 NGLYIAE
-1588 NTGDKILNSL
+1588 NSGDMTLNSL
-1598 YIKQFG
+1598 YIKQYG
-1604 SLTHKGA
+1604 RLEYDGGLTI
-1611 LTVLSSIK
+1611 LSSIK
-1619 VDDGGYLYI
+1619 VDDGGYLYV
-1628 SGRVELGTNSVL
+1628 SGTVELGADSI
-1640 LGKNAAKLSNGGKM
+1640 LGVAYKAKLSNGGKM
-1654 YLVGGLDIVNSG
+1654 YLMGGLDIVNSG
-1666 GSENDGEIQFTND
+1666 GSTNDPEIAFTSD
-1679 NADTFIGAN
+1679 NADTFIAAN
-1688 SSGSMTLKGYLH
+1688 SAKTLTLNGYLH
-1700 TRGTVNIE
+1700 TQGIVNIE
-1708 NSVVINGND
+1708 NSVIINGN
-1717 KVDGMPNR
+1717 KKIDGMPNR
-1725 GVSLAVLSGTTN
+1725 GTGFAVLSGSVN
-1737 ISGSATLSDGNA
+1737 VSGSVNIFAGNA

-1755 SLGIGGDVNMACVVY
+1755 SLGISGDVNMASVVY
-1770 NYDKL
+1770 NYGKL

-1783 NWNKTQYISDR
+1783 DWSQTKYITDRDSDY
-1794 GGDGNDMRTGYSLKN
+1794 DMRTGYSLKN

-1829 FYGYVQNFGE
+1829 FYGFVQNFGE

-1912 AATGNVEMNKINVDQ
+1912 AASGNVEMNKINVDQ
-1927 SSYNNAAWRNSKS
+1927 SSYNNASWRNSKS
-1940 FSFMNGIETIDGVEH
+1940 MSFMNGFETIDGVEY
-1955 KEATVYV
+1955 KDATVYI

-1970 TQAAGVAGSYMTMG
+1970 NELSGNAGSYFTMG
-1984 KTYIGGDLIDYCNR
+1984 KTYIGGDLLDYCNR

-2017 GGDCFGGAGIATG
+2017 GGDCFGGGGIATG

-2036 VGGDYQSRRSTKI
+2036 VGGDYQSKRSTKI
-2049 NIEMFTYSAIDAT
+2049 NIEMFTYSAADAT
-2062 FYSFCDDNRSYRNEF
+2062 YYSFCDDNHSYRNEF
-2077 NKDPNQ
+2077 NKDPNK

-2097 NTVGASLWTSSV
+2097 NTVGASLWTASM

-2121 IYSNSN
+2121 VYSNSN

-2149 VAGKKKLNDTSTLK
+2149 VAGDKKLNDTSTLK

-2169 EDGTIKANI
+2169 SDGTIKANI

-2223 YIDGNFKGNDYV
+2223 YIAGNFKGNDYV
-2235 EIGKSLLDDDE
+2235 EIGKSLLDYDE

-2253 ANGKFWTKGDSLKK
+2253 ADGKFWTKGDSLIT

-2287 TKLYASTTLRVKDD
+2287 TKLYASTTLRVRDD

-2362 FTALSYIEF
+2362 FTALSYIEL
-2371 GKYGDYTRTINGDN
+2371 GKAGDYTRTIDGNK
-2385 VVENTAHGVTEGEE
+2385 VTETTAHGVTEGEE
-2399 PKYDTGTD
+2399 PKYDTDKD
-2407 SGDGSSSEGDK
+2407 SGDGSTSEGDK

-2432 SLSNDSLNAQKE
+2432 AQSNDSLNAQKE
-2444 LENDT
+2444 LQEDSSDT
-2449 SDLANG
+2449 ANG

-2523 LWGNIVDALKKFNY
+2523 LWGDIVDALKKFNY
-2537 DIKDTFSAKQG
+2537 TIKDTFSAKQG

-2581 ALIYLGHDFT
+2581 ALVYLGHDFT
-2591 CTASSLNLNISSIK
+2591 CTASSFNLDISSLK

-2615 RGTSSADGETSFPV
+2615 RGTSSQDGETSFPV

-2635 DINIFTTIDIRLTY
+2635 DINIYTTIDIRLTY
-2649 LVANKG
+2649 LIANKG
-2655 DVNLFNF
+2655 DVNLFNV

-2733 LHRFENWKTMDL
+2733 LHRFENWRTIDL

-2758 DEYNKASDD
+2758 DEYNNASDD

-2775 SGTDMASGGSS
+2775 SNTDMASGGAS

-2797 PGENY
+2797 PNENY